1 MILSTVIKRSSEM
14 YTIQNA
20 HGRYHEGK
28 PTAYSWSTNLQI
40 ARNFATAAVTFK
52 KENKVRGRIVK
63 LDI

>member
-1 MILSTVIKRSSEM
+1 MILPMVIKWGSEM
-14 YTIQNA
+14 YAIQNA
-20 HGRYHEGK
+20 HGRYYEGK
-28 PTAYSWSTNLQI
+28 PTAYPWSANLQF